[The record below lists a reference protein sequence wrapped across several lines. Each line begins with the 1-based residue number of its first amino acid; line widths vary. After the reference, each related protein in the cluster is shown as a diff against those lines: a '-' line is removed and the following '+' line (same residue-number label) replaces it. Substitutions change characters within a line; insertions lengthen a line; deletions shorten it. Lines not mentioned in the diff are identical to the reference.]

1 MFDKNKNGQLV
12 GKYPEIRNVQV
23 IFYPKNKRKHILLL
37 LYMCGSGIPYVMG
50 KMPQQRWQ
58 YLKSEMKYN
67 LDVSWKSPMQGHI
80 NKMQNTYDREILLM
94 NNI

>member
-1 MFDKNKNGQLV
+1 
-12 GKYPEIRNVQV
+12 
-23 IFYPKNKRKHILLL
+23 
-37 LYMCGSGIPYVMG
+37 MG
-50 KMPQQRWQ
+50 KMPQQRLQ
-58 YLKSEMKYN
+58 YPKSELKYN